1 MGLTRDIHPRPA
13 SIPEPHRLGSVQE
26 HAVLDMIV
34 NGGSEH
40 PAFYITA
47 LANQIFGRV
56 RMADRF
62 DILMN
67 DRPFVEVSSD
77 IMGGRTDHF
86 HAARMGLVIGLGA
99 LETRQET
106 MVNVDAAATQISGK
120 IVRKNLHIAGRSEEH
135 TSELQ
140 SLMRNSY

>member
-1 MGLTRDIHPRPA
+1 MRISVVSSDVCSSDLARIGLTRDRHPRPA
-13 SIPEPHRLGSVQE
+13 SIPEHHRLGSVQE
-26 HAVLDMIV
+26 HAVLDMIL

-106 MVNVDAAATQISGK
+106 E
-120 IVRKNLHIAGRSEEH
+120 RKSTRLKSSH
-135 TSELQ
+135 
-140 SLMRNSY
+140 

>member
-1 MGLTRDIHPRPA
+1 
-13 SIPEPHRLGSVQE
+13 
-26 HAVLDMIV
+26 MIL

-86 HAARMGLVIGLGA
+86 HAERMGLVIGLGA
-99 LETRQET
+99 LDTRKETKL
-106 MVNVDAAATQISGK
+106 NVDAAAPQLSGK
-120 IVRKNLHIAGRSEEH
+120 DVRTNIHITGTHNKRP
-135 TSELQ
+135 T
-140 SLMRNSY
+140 

>member
-1 MGLTRDIHPRPA
+1 MLCLVCDFFFFKQKTAYEMRISGWSSDVCSSDLLTRDRHPRPA
-13 SIPEPHRLGSVQE
+13 SIPEHHRLGSVQE
-26 HAVLDMIV
+26 HAVLDMIL

-86 HAARMGLVIGLGA
+86 LASRLGLGIGE
-99 LETRQET
+99 LGEGT
-106 MVNVDAAATQISGK
+106 
-120 IVRKNLHIAGRSEEH
+120 GRARGV
-135 TSELQ
+135 TGG
-140 SLMRNSY
+140 

>member
-1 MGLTRDIHPRPA
+1 MQKSVYDMGISDCSTDDGSSDLRPA
-13 SIPEPHRLGSVQE
+13 SIPEHHRLGSVQE
-26 HAVLDMIV
+26 HAVLDMIL

-62 DILMN
+62 DVLMN

-86 HAARMGLVIGLGA
+86 HAARMGLVIG
-99 LETRQET
+99 
-106 MVNVDAAATQISGK
+106 
-120 IVRKNLHIAGRSEEH
+120 RSEEH

-140 SLMRNSY
+140 SLMR

>member
-1 MGLTRDIHPRPA
+1 
-13 SIPEPHRLGSVQE
+13 
-26 HAVLDMIV
+26 MIL

-106 MVNVDAAATQISGK
+106 MVNVDAAATK
-120 IVRKNLHIAGRSEEH
+120 RSEEH
-135 TSELQ
+135 TYELQ
-140 SLMRNSY
+140 SLMRISYAVLCLKKKHYQ